1 PITANKS
8 VEHVRVFYVGDEATK
23 DEFAACRTATV
34 ESWRVVFGEDIGA
47 VEGMQEGRYSP
58 GFSGGV
64 FSPEMDVPTH
74 FFQTWLAK
82 QVKAALEQ

>member
-1 PITANKS
+1 
-8 VEHVRVFYVGDEATK
+8 
-23 DEFAACRTATV
+23 
-34 ESWRVVFGEDIGA
+34 

-58 GFSGGV
+58 GFGGGV

>member
-1 PITANKS
+1 
-8 VEHVRVFYVGDEATK
+8 
-23 DEFAACRTATV
+23 
-34 ESWRVVFGEDIGA
+34 
-47 VEGMQEGRYSP
+47 EGMQEGRYSP